1 MALQFLEIQ
10 RREIPRGNASG
21 RIFKDSCESAALK
34 GGTLCGAKKV
44 LNWIVYGLLVGFVL
58 VRSRNIEGDL
68 ELDIAYP
75 GGKHRWG
82 V

>member
-1 MALQFLEIQ
+1 MSIAVDFVT
-10 RREIPRGNASG
+10 
-21 RIFKDSCESAALK
+21 DSWCGLGAALK

-58 VRSRNIEGDL
+58 VRSPNIEGDL